1 MCDVKVGGVASHS
14 LTVTQLM
21 FSPDGGK
28 LLSVSRDRT
37 WSLHSLQRTGD
48 RLDISLLARSQK
60 KSSVISRLIWSCCWS
75 HDSRYFIT
83 ASRDKKLVV
92 WGEGEVEGD
101 WSQTGETLTL
111 PDSVT
116 AVCLGHRLVEAGEAG
131 EAGEY
136 LVAAGL
142 ESGNIHLLTWSC
154 GRGWRQRAV
163 LGQDTAHHNT
173 VTRLAFRPGTNTH
186 LASSSQDTSVR
197 IYHVKL

>member
-28 LLSVSRDRT
+28 LLCVSRDRT

-48 RLDISLLARSQK
+48 QLEVSLVARSQK

-75 HDSRYFIT
+75 QDSKYFLT
-83 ASRDKKLVV
+83 ASRDKRLVV
-92 WGEGEVEGD
+92 WGEVEGD
-101 WSQTGETLTL
+101 WSQAGQTLTL
-111 PDSVT
+111 PHSVT
-116 AVCLGHRLVEAGEAG
+116 AVSVGHHLTGEGEA
-131 EAGEY
+131 EY

-142 ESGNIHLLTWSC
+142 ERGDIHLLTWSSA
-154 GRGWRQRAV
+154 GGWRERAV
-163 LGQDTAHHNT
+163 LGSDTAHHGT
-173 VTRLAFRPGTNTH
+173 VTRLAFRPGSNSH